1 MSVAP
6 ATRPHE
12 AAVGPPMPRQARRPR
27 YGSRMTFDLVTIF
40 PGFFKSMLEYG
51 VLKRAIAGGQAS
63 IRLHDLRDFTDDRHR
78 TVDDRPFGGGPGMV
92 FKPEPVFKAI
102 AALQAET
109 PDRRFPVILLS
120 PQGTLFTQAVAEELM
135 RQDRLALI
143 CGRYEGVDERIA
155 EHVATDEI
163 SIGDFVLSGGELPAA
178 LIMESVV
185 RLLPGVLGNE
195 ESARQDSFSTPQA
208 GPGEF
213 RHGLLD
219 FPHYTRPAEFQG
231 WRVPEILLSGNHEE
245 IRRWRRQR
253 ALEKT
258 WRKRPDLLAGFP
270 LSEEDRQ
277 RLDTLQREGCE
288 PVAISGLGEQKL

>member
-1 MSVAP
+1 
-6 ATRPHE
+6 
-12 AAVGPPMPRQARRPR
+12 
-27 YGSRMTFDLVTIF
+27 MTFDVITIF
-40 PGFFKSMLEYG
+40 PDFFGSILEHG
-51 VLKRAIAGGQAS
+51 VLKRALAAGLAG
-63 IRLHDLRDFTDDRHR
+63 IHLHDLRDFTDDRHR

-92 FKPEPVFKAI
+92 FKPDPVFKAV

-109 PDRRFPVILLS
+109 PGQHLHVILLS
-120 PQGTLFTQAVAEELM
+120 PQGRLFTQTVAEEL
-135 RQDRLALI
+135 RWQERLVLI
-143 CGRYEGVDERIA
+143 CGRYEGVDERVA

-163 SIGDFVLSGGELPAA
+163 SIGDYVLSGGELPAA

-195 ESARQDSFSTPQA
+195 ESAPQDSFTAGQA
-208 GPGEF
+208 GCREF
-213 RHGLLD
+213 QHGLLD

-231 WRVPEILLSGNHEE
+231 WKVPQVLLSGNHEE

-258 WRKRPDLLAGFP
+258 WRRRPDLLAGFP

-277 RLDTLQREGCE
+277 WLATLQREAEVPRRGTE
-288 PVAISGLGEQKL
+288 SLVPQPRDET